1 MAANGDDEIALVDPV
16 SEAEGTDGNETTGRN
31 DDGDEN
37 RPLNSNETTG
47 WFRRVKKC
55 LKGEHSRLC
64 RCIQSASPDRS
75 SAAVLFLLLFAGSL
89 TCTLSHYLTASQPQS
104 FPNYVV
110 MWVIIGFEVVATASL
125 VAILC
130 KAGSRPSGDVIT
142 DDDLQ
147 PWHRFIR
154 RNMKLFGIIP
164 FYFAILVFDTFHATA
179 VGRCNDA
186 RLACDGGD
194 VRREHITD
202 LIYPIVRVIYLC
214 VMLIVCVKFNEAH
227 FNQNTLV
234 LAGLAIVQATNL
246 SIWLD
251 ALLHES
257 DVFSS
262 ERNGTYEKWRCFD
275 GSDVN
280 VSDHFDQCFNRTT
293 DEYQLLTYARPYL
306 YPFIMEYLMLVI
318 ECVADWFF
326 SDARRHDGTAPS
338 TVASASSS
346 RQMSATQH
354 ESNTADGGMKPTQT
368 DVEVEQPPQRAE
380 ADDFVTESNAEGR
393 QDDNVQEN
401 GARRDTPT
409 PTTCSQSGFEHV
421 DNTDNVPET
430 WYDRCPCFFVSVVL
444 SLIASFVLVILG
456 IYNLYHD
463 DIVYRNVF
471 TCYRSAYW
479 LALSLA
485 ALVGYAASRCFLSE
499 PMNPNGFE
507 YFVILSSIGPIMQSI
522 FTTVAAVGNVGFLPT
537 GMFLTEEIT
546 NILQIC
552 SQVVFYAYAKSIQ
565 IKFADDKNNDD
576 RELGRKRS
584 ILIAV
589 ISHFAI
595 CNAFIWVVDSFIEI
609 HSSATSWQKLYFD
622 KWPLIYHIF
631 NPLALVFRFNSV
643 FLFLNVL
650 FDKQP
655 SSRSKSHRL

>member
-1 MAANGDDEIALVDPV
+1 MV
-16 SEAEGTDGNETTGRN
+16 
-31 DDGDEN
+31 
-37 RPLNSNETTG
+37 
-47 WFRRVKKC
+47 
-55 LKGEHSRLC
+55 H
-64 RCIQSASPDRS
+64 
-75 SAAVLFLLLFAGSL
+75 
-89 TCTLSHYLTASQPQS
+89 
-104 FPNYVV
+104 
-110 MWVIIGFEVVATASL
+110 
-125 VAILC
+125 
-130 KAGSRPSGDVIT
+130 
-142 DDDLQ
+142 
-147 PWHRFIR
+147 
-154 RNMKLFGIIP
+154 
-164 FYFAILVFDTFHATA
+164 
-179 VGRCNDA
+179 
-186 RLACDGGD
+186 GD

-202 LIYPIVRVIYLC
+202 LIYSIVRVIYLC

-234 LAGLAIVQATNL
+234 LAGLAVVQATNL

-354 ESNTADGGMKPTQT
+354 ESNTADGGKKPTQT

-380 ADDFVTESNAEGR
+380 ADDFVTESNAAGRQDDNVQENGTRRNTSTPTTCSQFVSVDVHNTDNVPETMASASSSSPMSAMQYESNTADGGMDLAQTDVPPQEAEAADSIAESNAEGR

-522 FTTVAAVGNVGFLPT
+522 FTTVAAVENVGFLVPT

-565 IKFADDKNNDD
+565 IKFADDKDNDD